1 MKDGLID
8 VKSLNITKK
17 KIDPIG
23 EENKKNKS
31 FPSISIYDNGFTFD
45 KIGIG
50 YSGGQHRQE
59 IIEQEFDSDGKNII
73 FKLANRPLRPII
85 SIQNPKGIAKKE
97 KDDYF
102 FNYSTNEIKFIS
114 PPEKGKKNVIVK
126 YVLAKNSAEVK
137 ILRLKLNCIID
148 IWSNADNVE
157 CDSITLQ
164 IIKTILLNEDSL
176 NSKNIHIQGMNCI
189 NLNTNDEDMN
199 NYNNNYDDE
208 NNNSSRKNNKKS
220 SKIINK
226 ENKDDHYLFGR
237 RLNYNVETDITTD
250 IHIPIIED
258 IKIKEKKI

>member
-199 NYNNNYDDE
+199 NYNNNDDDE